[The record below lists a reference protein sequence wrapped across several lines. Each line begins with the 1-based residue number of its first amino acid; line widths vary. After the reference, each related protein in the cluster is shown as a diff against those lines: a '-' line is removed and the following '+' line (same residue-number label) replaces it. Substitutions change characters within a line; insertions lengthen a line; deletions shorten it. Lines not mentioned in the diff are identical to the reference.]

1 MLFNFLLWAQDGGGG
16 GGGGGGQPQSPL
28 GGMFVPLAIVGLMFL
43 WIFLV
48 ARPKQMRQEQERQAL
63 LGSTEKNDEILT
75 IGGIYATVVSVNK
88 EADEMIVKIEDNAKM
103 KIQRSSVLRNIT
115 KEKEQQARQQSAAAE
130 GKK

>member
-1 MLFNFLLWAQDGGGG
+1 MLFNFLLWAQDAG
-16 GGGGGGQPQSPL
+16 GGGGGGQPQPGFGPL
-28 GGMFVPLAIVGLMFL
+28 FLPMAIVGLMFL

-63 LGSTEKNDEILT
+63 LGNTEKNDEILT

-103 KIQRSSVLRNIT
+103 KIQRSSILRNIT

-130 GKK
+130 VKK

>member
-1 MLFNFLLWAQDGGGG
+1 MLFNLLLLAQGGDGGGG
-16 GGGGGGQPQSPL
+16 GGGGQAPPMGGLMMPI
-28 GGMFVPLAIVGLMFL
+28 AIIGLMFL

-75 IGGIYATVVSVNK
+75 VGGIFATVVSVNK

-115 KEKEQQARQQSAAAE
+115 KEKEQQARQQATTE